1 MLTGCG
7 VGEEPAASFAV
18 GDEIR
23 LGIISVSVS
32 RWEMPRT
39 TPPISTLRPPE
50 GEKPVVIFVRWR
62 GLDEYAELDRRTFV
76 EAFLTDQMTLVDS
89 EGFEYKAVT
98 AMPED
103 HYRMSPQMN
112 PVNAP
117 PNWVVVIWAWV
128 DSDGYSLLIENPDP
142 EPGEFRVAAIALP

>member
-1 MLTGCG
+1 
-7 VGEEPAASFAV
+7 
-18 GDEIR
+18 
-23 LGIISVSVS
+23 
-32 RWEMPRT
+32 
-39 TPPISTLRPPE
+39 
-50 GEKPVVIFVRWR
+50 VRWR

-117 PNWVVVIWAWV
+117 PNWVVVFWAWV